1 MPQKKQTL
9 EQVALD
15 LDESVRMVEELG
27 ESRGKGS
34 AAHESEVDGD
44 IIDAIWSDDIK
55 KYEEAIQRAGS
66 PQADG
71 DDGQSEE

>member
-1 MPQKKQTL
+1 
-9 EQVALD
+9 
-15 LDESVRMVEELG
+15 MVEELG

-66 PQADG
+66 PP
-71 DDGQSEE
+71 SESDAKSTDEE